1 MPLSINKDAVAQNLV
16 SHLRQIVRE
25 RDPFLATQGHFYVQ
39 QYLQQQLGQWGTVLR
54 QPFQMRER
62 THYNL
67 SLALPGAQSG
77 LAPLLIG
84 AHYDTVPGT
93 VGADDNATGLAV
105 LLELARLLAP
115 SQLQRPIIFAAFDL
129 EEFGLAGSRAWVEAW
144 CQARQPLYLMLSLEM
159 LGYCDRATGSQQYP
173 AAGLRAI
180 YPDRGDFIALIG
192 NWQSVRIMRQLKR
205 SFRQGG
211 TPCEWLPM
219 VARGQWLPD
228 TRRSDHAPFWDAG
241 FNAIL
246 VTDTSEFRNPHYH
259 QATDTLET
267 LDLEF
272 LTGVCLGL
280 AKGLPQL

>member
-1 MPLSINKDAVAQNLV
+1 MEKDAVTQNLV
-16 SHLRQIVRE
+16 SHLDQIVRE

-39 QYLQQQLGQWGTVLR
+39 RYLQQQLAQWGAVMR
-54 QPFQMRER
+54 QSFQVKAR

-67 SLALPGAQSG
+67 SLSLPGSQPA
-77 LAPLLIG
+77 LAPVVVG

-105 LLELARLLAP
+105 LLELARLLTQ
-115 SQLQRPIIFAAFDL
+115 SQPRRPVILAAFDL
-129 EEFGLAGSRAWVEAW
+129 EEFGLEGSRAWVEAW
-144 CQARQPLYLMLSLEM
+144 RQTQQPLHLMLSLEM
-159 LGYCDRATGSQQYP
+159 LGYCDRTPGSQNYP
-173 AAGLRAI
+173 AGLQAI
-180 YPDRGDFIALIG
+180 YPNQGDFIALIG
-192 NWQSVRIMRQLKR
+192 NWQTLLMMRRLKR
-205 SFRQGG
+205 TICQGG

-241 FNAIL
+241 YNAIL

-259 QATDTLET
+259 QATDTLKT
-267 LDLEF
+267 LDFEF

-280 AKGLPQL
+280 AEGITQL

>member
-1 MPLSINKDAVAQNLV
+1 MDKDAVTQNLV
-16 SHLRQIVRE
+16 SHLDQIVRE

-39 QYLQQQLGQWGTVLR
+39 QYLQQQLSLWGSVTC
-54 QPFQMRER
+54 QPFQIKAR

-67 SLALPGAQSG
+67 SLQLPGLQPM
-77 LAPLLIG
+77 LAPVLIG
-84 AHYDTVPGT
+84 AHYDTIPGT

-105 LLELARLLAP
+105 LLELARLLTQ
-115 SQLQRPIIFAAFDL
+115 SQPRRPMILAAFDL
-129 EEFGLAGSRAWVEAW
+129 EEFGLEGSRAWVKTW
-144 CQARQPLYLMLSLEM
+144 KKTQQPLHLMLSLEM
-159 LGYCDRATGSQQYP
+159 LGYCDRTPGSQKYP
-173 AAGLRAI
+173 AGLQAI
-180 YPDRGDFIALIG
+180 YPNQGDFIALIG
-192 NWQSVRIMRQLKR
+192 NWQTIGQMRRLKR
-205 SFRQGG
+205 AICQGG

-219 VARGQWLPD
+219 VARGEWLPD

-241 FNAIL
+241 YNAIL

-280 AKGLPQL
+280 AEGITQL